1 MLTPLNLDLI
11 QQSLGTRDGLLE
23 LGAILGCFLIGWA
36 VDRRVRI
43 GSERES
49 RVARIGAGS
58 VNRLIFPLTTL
69 VLLLLVRAVL
79 VRWHLPV
86 FFPIAVPLVIA
97 LALIRLCVYALRNL
111 FGARSAAP
119 TSERAVAFTIWG
131 ALLLYYLGVLQ
142 EIAASLEETTL
153 PVGRSAVSL
162 MDLGRDGIVVI
173 VTVVL
178 SLWVSGLIEQRLMR
192 MSHLDNNVRV
202 VMAKLFRALLILI
215 GLLIALSSVGIDL
228 TVLSVFGG
236 AIGVGIGLG
245 LQKLASN
252 YIAGFTILLDR
263 SIRVGDMI
271 TVDNR
276 FGVVSKVTSRY
287 VVVRSLDGIEAIV
300 PNETLVT
307 TTVLNHSYTNK
318 EIKIGLPI
326 QISYD
331 SDLALAM
338 RLMEEVALGE
348 ARTLR
353 AAATAPLVN
362 VLGFADN
369 GINLELAV
377 WINDPENGQGNL
389 KSSLN
394 IAIWTVFQAN
404 GIKIP
409 FPQREVR
416 LLGAET
422 TGDQQAPEERSTKAR
437 LSR

>member
-1 MLTPLNLDLI
+1 VLTPLNFELI
-11 QQSLGTRDGLLE
+11 RQSLGTRDGLLE
-23 LGAILGCFLIGWA
+23 LAAIVGCFVIGWA
-36 VDRRVRI
+36 IDRRVRV
-43 GSERES
+43 GSPHQS

-69 VLLLLVRAVL
+69 ILLLLVRAVL
-79 VRWHLPV
+79 IHWHLPV
-86 FFPIAVPLVIA
+86 FFPIAIPLVIA
-97 LALIRLCVYALRNL
+97 LALIRLCVYAIRNL
-111 FGARSAAP
+111 FGLRSTAP
-119 TSERAVAFTIWG
+119 TSERAVSFTIWG
-131 ALLLYYLGVLQ
+131 ALLLYYFGVLPD
-142 EIAASLEETTL
+142 IAALLEETKL
-153 PVGRSAVSL
+153 PLGKTSVSL
-162 MDLGRDGIVVI
+162 LDLGGDGIVVI
-173 VTVVL
+173 VTVLL
-178 SLWVSGLIEQRLMR
+178 SLWASGLIEQRLMR

-215 GLLIALSSVGIDL
+215 GLLIALSFVGIDL

-276 FGVVSKVTSRY
+276 FGVVSKVTARY
-287 VVVRSLDGIEAIV
+287 VVVRSLDGVEAIV

-307 TTVLNHSYTNK
+307 TTVLNHSYSNK
-318 EIKIGLPI
+318 EIKIGLPV

-331 SDLALAM
+331 SDLDLAM
-338 RLMEEVALGE
+338 KLMEQVALSE
-348 ARTLR
+348 PRTLR
-353 AAATAPLVN
+353 AASTAPLVN

-377 WINDPENGQGNL
+377 WINDPEKGQGNL
-389 KSSLN
+389 KSALN
-394 IAIWTVFQAN
+394 VRIWKAFQAN

-416 LLGAET
+416 LLAAGPPGSESPPAEGALPSNR
-422 TGDQQAPEERSTKAR
+422 AS
-437 LSR
+437 